1 MLWSLV
7 SRNNKVFLRN
17 KILVFFS
24 LLSVLILIG
33 VYAIFLQKLQIDSI
47 EQYVPVSPMIEV
59 MVSEWM
65 VAGLLSIIA
74 MTTTLAMFGI
84 YIKDIE
90 SKITADFLVTD
101 ASRFKIQ
108 LSYVISSFIIGF
120 LMTFIGWNVN
130 TNLDKN
136 YRGCSLYS
144 IGVK

>member
-17 KILVFFS
+17 KVLVFFS

-33 VYAIFLQKLQIDSI
+33 VYAIFLQKLQVSSI
-47 EQYVPVSPMIEV
+47 EQYVPVSPAIEI

-74 MTTTLAMFGI
+74 MTTTLATFGI

-90 SKITADFLVTD
+90 SKITADFSLVVPK
-101 ASRFKIQ
+101 S
-108 LSYVISSFIIGF
+108 
-120 LMTFIGWNVN
+120 
-130 TNLDKN
+130 
-136 YRGCSLYS
+136 
-144 IGVK
+144 